1 MDVTIEKAALCGS
14 LKAPASKSE
23 AHRLMICS
31 ALSDSETEIFCRGS
45 SEDIETTRRCLT
57 ALGARLRET
66 EQGFLISPVQKQ
78 GGQRILPCKESGSTL
93 RFLLPVAAALGGE
106 TVFQMEGRLP
116 ERPISPLK
124 EEMEKKGCVFSKPE
138 ENQWLCR
145 GKLESGAYR
154 LRGDISSQFI
164 SGLLFALP
172 LLLGDSTLTL
182 EGEIQSAPYIEMT
195 MDAIRQFGVELISRG
210 ARIEI
215 PGGQQYKSPKTAK
228 VGGDWSNSAFWLCA
242 GAMGDRPIT
251 VCGLEPDSRQGDK
264 AVLDILRRFGAK
276 VEAQGD
282 RVTVSPA
289 ALHGTTIDAEDIPDL
304 VPVLAAVAA
313 VSEGKTVI
321 RGAGRLRIKESDR
334 LKTVSETLSRLGAD
348 VEPEADGLVITGRAR
363 LSGGRVDAFGDHRIA
378 MTAAVCAV
386 RSDAPVTICGAEAVN
401 KSYPTFFE
409 EYRALGGTVRSMPI

>member
-1 MDVTIEKAALCGS
+1 MDVTIKKAALSGS
-14 LKAPASKSE
+14 VKAPASKSE

-31 ALSDSETEIFCRGS
+31 ALSDSETEIFCPGS
-45 SEDIETTRRCLT
+45 SEDIEATRRCLA
-57 ALGARLRET
+57 ALGARIQET
-66 EQGFLISPVQKQ
+66 ERGFIVSPIQKP
-78 GGQRILPCKESGSTL
+78 GEQRVLPCKESGSTL

-124 EEMEKKGCVFSKPE
+124 EEMEKKGCVFSKPTE
-138 ENQWLCR
+138 SQWLCR
-145 GKLESGAYR
+145 GKLESGTYR

-172 LLLGDSTLTL
+172 LCSGDSTLTL

-195 MDAIRQFGVELISRG
+195 MDAIRQFGIELSFRG
-210 ARIEI
+210 AQIEI
-215 PGGQQYKSPKTAK
+215 PGGQRYKSPKTAK
-228 VGGDWSNSAFWLCA
+228 VGGDWSGSAFWLCA

-251 VCGLEPDSRQGDK
+251 VSGLDLASRQGDK
-264 AVLDILRRFGAK
+264 AALDILRRFGAK

-289 ALHGTTIDAEDIPDL
+289 ALYGTTIDAENIPDL
-304 VPVLAAVAA
+304 VPALAAVAA
-313 VSEGKTVI
+313 VSKGKTVI

-334 LKTVSETLSRLGAD
+334 LKTVSETLCKLGAD
-348 VEPEADGLVITGRAR
+348 VEEREDGLVVTGRER
-363 LSGGRVDAFGDHRIA
+363 LSGGTVDAFGDHRIA

-386 RSDAPVTICGAEAVN
+386 RCAAPVTISGAEAVN

-409 EYRALGGTVRSMPI
+409 EYRALGGKVQIGPI